1 MNINEPPNNLG
12 HSNEH
17 NNGIQNG
24 TKSSHVDIKNDTH
37 RHADGEVLLTRSIS
51 NIITSTRNNDHVN
64 DDEIKSSNRDT
75 NISIPPSLQSPS
87 NIPVHSPHNNNNNN
101 SNNNSVINNDNNTNL
116 LLQSITNKLQENIGT
131 LHQLESKFDTSQ
143 KGAEDTL
150 LKNNFSMYNKLEEN
164 VRNMLKTY
172 HDDDNQK
179 IQMVEHKIDSMMS
192 SMLDLFK
199 QESEKIDKKQMELT
213 TLQVRKL

>member
-1 MNINEPPNNLG
+1 
-12 HSNEH
+12 
-17 NNGIQNG
+17 
-24 TKSSHVDIKNDTH
+24 
-37 RHADGEVLLTRSIS
+37 
-51 NIITSTRNNDHVN
+51 
-64 DDEIKSSNRDT
+64 
-75 NISIPPSLQSPS
+75 
-87 NIPVHSPHNNNNNN
+87 
-101 SNNNSVINNDNNTNL
+101 
-116 LLQSITNKLQENIGT
+116 
-131 LHQLESKFDTSQ
+131 
-143 KGAEDTL
+143 
-150 LKNNFSMYNKLEEN
+150 MYNKLEEN